1 MRDQQALLRA
11 AIEGSGIASIPCE
24 CGKESAR
31 HVIDEF
37 LETLDRDPGRL
48 VGGDWTDGHATDAS
62 FRYRSA
68 PAVAQIL
75 MAALPFYAT
84 GVARGVLLESLL
96 GLSGGDT
103 PDLVEQCQA
112 MIRPG
117 VWLFLEE
124 IASGRSI
131 GGAAFAFD
139 IIGALDE
146 DAWVAFAREQLAA
159 FLPSYQL
166 DPDYR

>member
-11 AIEGSGIASIPCE
+11 AIEGSGIASIPCK
-24 CGKESAR
+24 CGKGSAR

-48 VGGDWTDGHATDAS
+48 VGAGWKDGHATNSS

-68 PAVAQIL
+68 PAVTEIL
-75 MAALPFYAT
+75 MAALPFYVT
-84 GVARGVLLESLL
+84 GVAREVILESLVD
-96 GLSGGDT
+96 LSGGDT
-103 PDLVEQCQA
+103 DDLVEQCQA

-124 IASGRSI
+124 IASGRSLNS
-131 GGAAFAFD
+131 AAFAFD
-139 IIGALDE
+139 IIYALDE
-146 DAWVAFAREQLAA
+146 EAWVAFAREQLAE

-166 DPDYR
+166 DPDFQ